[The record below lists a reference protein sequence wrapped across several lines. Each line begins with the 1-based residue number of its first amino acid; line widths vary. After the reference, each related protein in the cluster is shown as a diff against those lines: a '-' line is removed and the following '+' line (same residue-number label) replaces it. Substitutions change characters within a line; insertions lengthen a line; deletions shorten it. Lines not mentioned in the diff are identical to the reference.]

1 VRRVAD
7 LDAPE
12 QVGHTRLVRSPRLR
26 TLALGLLVLLVAA
39 LCGVAIREVW
49 SLAESG

>member
-1 VRRVAD
+1 MGPRYSAALVLGAARRG
-7 LDAPE
+7 
-12 QVGHTRLVRSPRLR
+12 VGDYRKSWYL
-26 TLALGLLVLLVAA
+26 LLVLLVAA